1 MVKREMKR
9 ITCDEEQ
16 IEKLASW
23 HCTHTEI
30 ADILGIS
37 VDTLDRRY
45 AHIIRK
51 AKATVKKSI
60 RDKQIE
66 VALAGSVPMLIWLGK
81 CMLGQVEMSE
91 NEIKAIKEILIKIDP
106 SRKRNNQSE
115 AESQITQTSES
126 NDTGS
131 SDRLHTE
138 TLAE

>member
-1 MVKREMKR
+1 MAKRGVKR
-9 ITCDEEQ
+9 IVCDEEQ

-66 VALAGSVPMLIWLGK
+66 VALSGSVPMLIWLGK
-81 CMLGQVEMSE
+81 CMLGQIEMTE
-91 NEIKAIKEILIKIDP
+91 NEIKSIKEILIKIDP
-106 SRKRNNQSE
+106 SRKRNGDTNGNVSGTETSDTDNQSGLPD
-115 AESQITQTSES
+115 S
-126 NDTGS
+126 NEGN
-131 SDRLHTE
+131 
-138 TLAE
+138 AG